1 MQEIIIIIAVISLL
15 DAVMEEVVKLC
26 LRNQRGCNDVI
37 KSVINRKPFNCEK
50 CMGFWIGIILTI
62 FLGQYIFLSIPILI
76 RIKNRIL

>member
-15 DAVMEEVVKLC
+15 DAVMEEVIKLC
-26 LRNQRGCNDVI
+26 LRNQRGCKGSI
-37 KSVINRKPFNCEK
+37 KFIINRKPFNCEK